1 VHPSD
6 PASYK
11 VSALDRFLECPF
23 VYFSEQVL
31 RLKEEPED
39 EEGLS
44 PRTQGRVLHEVFEA
58 FFRAWQDAGHGAITS
73 ATLDEARMV
82 FASVVEARLGLMPEG
97 DAAIE
102 RTRMMGSPVAPG
114 LGEIVLGIE
123 AERPGE
129 VVERLLE
136 FPLGGDAVFRA
147 ADGER
152 RIALRATADRVDLLA
167 DGTFRVFD
175 YKLSKP
181 PDVKTAVQLPAYA
194 SAAKARLEGRLGR
207 SWRPSEAA
215 YVAFGKPP
223 YFKPLAADP
232 GKLDDVLAAGERRL
246 AETVDRIEHGQFP
259 PRPSHHH
266 RCSYCPFAPVCRKD
280 YVNGDA

>member
-1 VHPSD
+1 
-6 PASYK
+6 
-11 VSALDRFLECPF
+11 
-23 VYFSEQVL
+23 VL

-44 PRTQGRVLHEVFEA
+44 PRTQGRVLHEIFEH
-58 FFRAWQDAGHGAITS
+58 FFRAWQEAGHGAIPA
-73 ATLDEARMV
+73 ATLDDARRV
-82 FASVVEARLGLMPEG
+82 FAEVVEARLAQMPEG

-114 LGEIVLGIE
+114 LGDIVLGLE
-123 AERPGE
+123 AERPVE

-136 FPLGGDAVFRA
+136 FSLGGEAVFRA

-194 SAAKARLEGRLGR
+194 AAAKARLEGYLGR

-215 YVAFGKPP
+215 YVAFGRPP
-223 YFKPLAADP
+223 YYKPLSADP
-232 GKLDDVLAAGERRL
+232 DKLDGVLVEGERRL
-246 AETVDRIEHGQFP
+246 ADAVDRIERGQFP
-259 PRPSHHH
+259 PRPVHHH
-266 RCSYCPFAPVCRKD
+266 RCSYCPFAAVCRKD
-280 YVNGDA
+280 YVNGEA